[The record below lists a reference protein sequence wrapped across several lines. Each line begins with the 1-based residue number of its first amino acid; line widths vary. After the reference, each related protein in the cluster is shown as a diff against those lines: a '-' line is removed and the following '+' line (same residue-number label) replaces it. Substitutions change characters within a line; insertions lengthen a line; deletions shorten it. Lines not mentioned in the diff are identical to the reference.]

1 MLPIIEAVEN
11 IATPTVQNPLPD
23 EVLINTIEIEAKM
36 SKISAGLMRADVFP
50 KSNVIS
56 DLYSLTNL
64 EPQIYKIFCQ
74 ISAATKRDK

>member
-1 MLPIIEAVEN
+1 MPFIEAVEN
-11 IATPTVQNPLPD
+11 IPSPTVQNPLPD

-36 SKISAGLMRADVFP
+36 FKISAELMRADAFP
-50 KSNVIS
+50 NSNVIS

-64 EPQIYKIFCQ
+64 EPPIYKIFCQ

>member
-1 MLPIIEAVEN
+1 MPIIEAAEN
-11 IATPTVQNPLPD
+11 ITVPTVQNPLPD
-23 EVLINTIEIEAKM
+23 EVLINAIKIKAKM
-36 SKISAGLMRADVFP
+36 FKISAELMRADAFP

-64 EPQIYKIFCQ
+64 EPPIYKIFCQ

>member
-1 MLPIIEAVEN
+1 LSIIEAVEN
-11 IATPTVQNPLPD
+11 ISALTVQNSLPD
-23 EVLINTIEIEAKM
+23 EVVINTIEIEAKM
-36 SKISAGLMRADVFP
+36 SKISAELMRSDAFP

-64 EPQIYKIFCQ
+64 EPPIYKIFCQ

>member
-1 MLPIIEAVEN
+1 LPIIEAVKN
-11 IATPTVQNPLPD
+11 ITAPTVQNPLPD
-23 EVLINTIEIEAKM
+23 EFLINAIEIEAKIF
-36 SKISAGLMRADVFP
+36 KISGELMRSDIFP
-50 KSNVIS
+50 NSNVIG